1 MKIKKITKFITF
13 FTGSNVIGITLSP
26 FGIYLQENNI
36 VDKTLI
42 RHESIH
48 WKQQM
53 EMLIIFFY
61 LWYVIE
67 WVIRLFGSGNSYKNI
82 SFEKEANQNENNE
95 NYLTERKKYSW
106 IKYL

>member
-1 MKIKKITKFITF
+1 MTKFIIF
-13 FTGSNVIGITLSP
+13 FTGDNVAGITLSP
-26 FGIYLQENNI
+26 FGIYLKGKYLHSK
-36 VDKTLI
+36 VMI

-67 WVIRLFGSGNSYKNI
+67 WFIRLFMRGNAYRNI
-82 SFEKEANQNENNE
+82 SFEKEAYQNEKKV
-95 NYLTERKKYSW
+95 NYLTERKKFAW
-106 IKYL
+106 FKYL